1 MEKREEERK
10 KEKSDDP
17 FKWWNDNVKKNIL
30 YFQPYLHTH
39 YIFFIFLVVKP
50 AIAASATF
58 LPSEIGKKFEFY
70 QSNKKTNANELK
82 NKKKITNKQN
92 KKNKNPIFHW
102 KIQWTSQIFDFFW
115 YAAFRFYWNLS
126 KVNSHFSS
134 SQSKFKSMLFYPPEW
149 KWYNW
154 F

>member
-82 NKKKITNKQN
+82 NKKKNHKQTKQKEQKPNFPPKNSMNITNIWFLLIRRI
-92 KKNKNPIFHW
+92 PI
-102 KIQWTSQIFDFFW
+102 
-115 YAAFRFYWNLS
+115 LL
-126 KVNSHFSS
+126 
-134 SQSKFKSMLFYPPEW
+134 KSV
-149 KWYNW
+149 KS
-154 F
+154 